1 MNSRQK
7 AMQDFQDRLSQII
20 KEAYKLQLSENIKA
34 GIRHAK
40 LLKANSKK

>member
-1 MNSRQK
+1 MNAKEPIRNLK
-7 AMQDFQDRLSQII
+7 DKMSQLLA
-20 KEAYKLQLSENIKA
+20 EEYKLQLSENIKA